1 MQKPEARYDSI
12 SILLHWITAI
22 LIFVQ
27 IAVTW
32 HLHATP
38 HSTSLWNFRFN
49 LHLLFGTISFLV
61 VVFWIVWRLTH
72 KPPDYPATLSS
83 GERYLAR
90 ITYFVFYV
98 CLLLL
103 PLSGYLKLEFGSPIT
118 FMGIRLQ
125 FWGDRDDLLY
135 AQFSSLHTGLTFLLI
150 GLILVHIAAVVF
162 HLFRRS
168 GVFSRMLLSFR
179 SQTGELMLPG
189 FTGPS
194 RKYQH
199 TSTNFLVFGW
209 LAFLVQL
216 LIAIVTVLLLV
227 FATSGNQAAA
237 QGSVTG
243 NESSIFWAQCGV
255 ISLFVTIIFFYSTIR
270 YAKKIKQQQDVALHA
285 HKARVLY
292 LLRFGLF
299 SGFVGITIS
308 MLGVTASVELLI
320 GKTISQPPGIAIT
333 DPSKIV
339 RALDVFVLV
348 SNFAIVIA
356 HFFGLMISLWL
367 LNRVDR
373 NF

>member
-27 IAVTW
+27 ITFIW
-32 HLHATP
+32 HMQTT
-38 HSTSLWNFRFN
+38 SQDTSLWNFHFN
-49 LHLLFGTISFLV
+49 LHLLIGTINFLV
-61 VVFWIVWRLTH
+61 VVFWIAWRLIH
-72 KPPDYPATLSS
+72 KPPGYPATLPS

-103 PLSGYLKLEFGSPIT
+103 PLSGYLKLEFGPPIT

-125 FWGDRDDLLY
+125 FWGDQDDLLY

-150 GLILVHIAAVVF
+150 GLILVHIAAAIF

-168 GVFSRMLLSFR
+168 GIFSRMLLSFR
-179 SQTGELMLPG
+179 SPTGELMLPG

-216 LIAIVTVLLLV
+216 LIAIITVLLLV
-227 FATSGNQAAA
+227 FATSGNQAA
-237 QGSVTG
+237 QSGVSG

-255 ISLFVTIIFFYSTIR
+255 ISMFVTIIFFYITIR
-270 YAKKIKQQQDVALHA
+270 YAKKIKQQQDVELHA
-285 HKARVLY
+285 HKARVMY

-299 SGFVGITIS
+299 SGFIGITIS

-356 HFFGLMISLWL
+356 HFFGLIISLWL

>member
-1 MQKPEARYDSI
+1 MNKPEARYDSI
-12 SILLHWITAI
+12 SILLHWFAAI
-22 LIFVQ
+22 LIFAQ
-27 IAVTW
+27 IAIIW
-32 HLHATP
+32 HMQTTP
-38 HSTSLWNFRFN
+38 QGTPLWNFRFN
-49 LHLLFGTISFLV
+49 LHLLIGTISFLV
-61 VVFWIVWRLTH
+61 VVLWVVWRLTH
-72 KPPDYPATLSS
+72 KPPDYPAMLSS

-90 ITYFVFYV
+90 IAYFVFYV

-103 PLSGYLKLEFGSPIT
+103 PLSGYLKLEFGPPIT
-118 FMGIRLQ
+118 FMGIQLQ
-125 FWGDRDDLLY
+125 FWGEQDDFLY

-150 GLILVHIAAVVF
+150 GLILVHLAAAVF

-168 GVFSRMLLSFR
+168 GIFSRMLLSFR

-227 FATSGNQAAA
+227 FATSGKQAA
-237 QGSVTG
+237 QIGVSG
-243 NESSIFWAQCGV
+243 NESGVFWAKCGV

-270 YAKKIKQQQDVALHA
+270 YAKKIKHKQDVELHA
-285 HKARVLY
+285 HKARVIY

-299 SGFVGITIS
+299 SGFVGIVIS
-308 MLGVTASVELLI
+308 ILGVGASVELLI

-333 DPSKIV
+333 DPTKIV

-356 HFFGLMISLWL
+356 HFFGLTISLWL

>member
-1 MQKPEARYDSI
+1 MNKPEARYDSI

-22 LIFVQ
+22 LIFAQ
-27 IAVTW
+27 IAVIW
-32 HLHATP
+32 HMQATP
-38 HSTSLWNFRFN
+38 QGTSLWNLHFY
-49 LHLLFGTISFLV
+49 LHLLIGTISFLV
-61 VVFWIVWRLTH
+61 VIFWIVWRLAH
-72 KPPDYPATLSS
+72 KPPDYPATLSN

-103 PLSGYLKLEFGSPIT
+103 PLSGYLKLEFGAPMT
-118 FMGIRLQ
+118 FMGIQLQ
-125 FWGDRDDLLY
+125 FWGEQDDLLY

-150 GLILVHIAAVVF
+150 GLILVHIFVAVF

-168 GVFSRMLLSFR
+168 GIFSRMLLSFR
-179 SQTGELMLPG
+179 SPTGELMLPG

-194 RKYQH
+194 PKYQH
-199 TSTNFLVFGW
+199 TSTNFLIFGW

-216 LIAIVTVLLLV
+216 LIAVITVLLLV
-227 FATSGNQAAA
+227 FATSGNQPAP
-237 QGSVTG
+237 GSVTG
-243 NESSIFWAQCGV
+243 NENGIFLAQCGV

-270 YAKKIKQQQDVALHA
+270 YAKKIKHQQDVELHA
-285 HKARVLY
+285 HKARVMY

-299 SGFVGITIS
+299 SGFVGIIIS
-308 MLGVTASVELLI
+308 ILGVTASVELLI

-348 SNFAIVIA
+348 SNFVIVIA
-356 HFFGLMISLWL
+356 HFFGLIISLWL

>member
-1 MQKPEARYDSI
+1 MQPETRYDPI
-12 SILLHWITAI
+12 SILLHWITV
-22 LIFVQ
+22 LIIFAQ
-27 IAVTW
+27 IAVIWYLQT
-32 HLHATP
+32 TP
-38 HSTSLWNFRFN
+38 EGTSLWNFRFN
-49 LHLLFGTISFLV
+49 LHLLIGTISFLV

-72 KPPDYPATLSS
+72 KPPDYPETLSS

-90 ITYFVFYV
+90 ITYFVLYV

-103 PLSGYLKLEFGSPIT
+103 PLSGYLKLEFGPPIS

-125 FWGDRDDLLY
+125 FWGEQDDLLY

-150 GLILVHIAAVVF
+150 GLILVHLAAVVF

-179 SQTGELMLPG
+179 SQTSELMLPG

-199 TSTNFLVFGW
+199 TSTNFMVFGW
-209 LAFLVQL
+209 LAFLIQL

-270 YAKKIKQQQDVALHA
+270 YAKKIKQQQDIELHA

-356 HFFGLMISLWL
+356 HFFGLIISLWL

>member
-1 MQKPEARYDSI
+1 MQKSNDRYDAI
-12 SILLHWITAI
+12 SILLHWITVI
-22 LIFVQ
+22 LIFAQFTV
-27 IAVTW
+27 IWPLLT
-32 HLHATP
+32 TP
-38 HSTSLWNFRFN
+38 PDTSQSNLRFI
-49 LHLLFGTISFLV
+49 LHLLIGTISFLV

-72 KPPDYPATLSS
+72 KPPDYPVSLSKW
-83 GERYLAR
+83 ERYLAR
-90 ITYFVFYV
+90 FTYFVFYV

-103 PLSGYLKLEFGSPIT
+103 PLSGYLKLEFGPPIT
-118 FMGIRLQ
+118 FMGVRLQ
-125 FWGDRDDLLY
+125 IWGNQDHLLY

-150 GLILVHIAAVVF
+150 GLILLHFAAVLF
-162 HLFRRS
+162 HLLRRS
-168 GVFSRMLLSFR
+168 GIFSRMLFSFH
-179 SQTGELMLPG
+179 SQTAELMLPG

-199 TSTNFLVFGW
+199 ISTNFLVFGW
-209 LAFLVQL
+209 LAFLIQL

-255 ISLFVTIIFFYSTIR
+255 ISLFVTIIFFYCTIR
-270 YAKKIKQQQDVALHA
+270 YAKKIKIHQDVTLHA
-285 HKARVLY
+285 QKARVLY
-292 LLRFGLF
+292 LLRFGLL
-299 SGFVGITIS
+299 SGLVGIVIS
-308 MLGVTASVELLI
+308 IMGVGRSVELLI

-356 HFFGLMISLWL
+356 HFFGLIISLWL